1 MVNVKKIIILIG
13 LTSMLSVAYGNAFA
27 QETQWQKKHP
37 RREEVNQRLDKQ
49 DKRIKTEAKDGQISH
64 SQAKQLH
71 QQDHQLRTEERTDAK
86 YDGGHITKP
95 EQKTLNQQEN
105 TVSGEIGK

>member
-1 MVNVKKIIILIG
+1 MVNVKKIIVLMG
-13 LTSMLSVAYGNAFA
+13 LTSMLSIAYSSAYA

-37 RREEVNQRLDKQ
+37 RREEVNQRLNHQ
-49 DKRIKTEAKDGQISH
+49 DKRIHGEVKKGEISQ

-105 TVSGEIGK
+105 AVSGEIGK